1 MVEEFD
7 ALKRWYPSKY
17 SFPSRGLAYA
27 RVVPPKYCIL
37 QKLRRSLETC
47 PMFIVPITDRL
58 DGTCCVS
65 KVESI
70 FISSQLKLSRYS
82 VIFVL
87 CILPTPLATYSYYC
101 ILFVVQKS

>member
-58 DGTCCVS
+58 DGIAHAVS
-65 KVESI
+65 AK
-70 FISSQLKLSRYS
+70 LKAFSFP
-82 VIFVL
+82 VN
-87 CILPTPLATYSYYC
+87 
-101 ILFVVQKS
+101 